1 MKTKSDPRPQRQP
14 KTALG
19 DGHTGSGRGARP
31 SHGPKRTG
39 QDLRERPKPPINVML
54 YGQHPVV
61 EALQN
66 PSRRAKTLWLDQ
78 AKQEELTRQFEPIL
92 AAHANPP
99 AVQWTSRDYIA
110 QTAQGEAAQSVPH
123 QGVMLKCAPLKGL
136 DTQELNKFPAG
147 SLIMA
152 LDQVNDP
159 HNVGAII
166 RSAAAFK
173 AAALLTTD
181 RHTPYE
187 SGLLAKTASG
197 GLERLPWC
205 RAGNLGDTLEELKK
219 AGFFVVGLDGNTENG
234 FQQLPTLTNERVV
247 LVMGAEGKGLRERTK
262 GLLDFHIRLPTDPS
276 FPHLNVS
283 NAAAIALYALSAR
296 LTVST

>member
-1 MKTKSDPRPQRQP
+1 MKPKQAPRPPQHPKANRNETKSAQGRNVRLSGGA
-14 KTALG
+14 KK
-19 DGHTGSGRGARP
+19 DGQG
-31 SHGPKRTG
+31 
-39 QDLRERPKPPINVML
+39 LRERPKPPINVML

-61 EALQN
+61 EALRN
-66 PSRRAKTLWLDQ
+66 PARRAKTLWLDQ
-78 AKQEELTRQFEPIL
+78 AKQDELTRQFEPIL

-110 QTAQGEAAQSVPH
+110 QTAQGEATQSVPH

-136 DTQELNKFPAG
+136 EPDTLGNLPSG

-219 AGFFVVGLDGNTENG
+219 AGFFVVGLDGNTDND
-234 FQQLPTLTNERVV
+234 FSQLPTLTNERVV

-262 GLLDFHIRLPTDPS
+262 GLLDFHIRLPTDPG

-283 NAAAIALYALSAR
+283 NAAAIALYDLSAR
-296 LTVST
+296 LNVPA

>member
-1 MKTKSDPRPQRQP
+1 MKPKQAPRPPRHSKANHNETKSAQGRNVRLSGGA
-14 KTALG
+14 KK
-19 DGHTGSGRGARP
+19 DGQGM
-31 SHGPKRTG
+31 
-39 QDLRERPKPPINVML
+39 RERPKPPINVML

-61 EALQN
+61 EALQSAAAQR
-66 PSRRAKTLWLDQ
+66 PYVDQ
-78 AKQEELTRQFEPIL
+78 AKQDELTRQFEPSL

-110 QTAQGEAAQSVPH
+110 QTAQGEATQSVPH

-136 DTQELNKFPAG
+136 DPDTLSNLAPG

-219 AGFFVVGLDGNTENG
+219 AGFFVVGLDGNTDND
-234 FQQLPTLTNERVV
+234 FSQLPTLTNERVV

-262 GLLDFHIRLPTDPS
+262 ALLDFHIRLPTDPS

-283 NAAAIALYALSAR
+283 NAAAIALYDLSAR
-296 LTVST
+296 LNVSA

>member
-1 MKTKSDPRPQRQP
+1 MKPKQAPRPPQHPKANRNETKSAQGRNVRLTGGA
-14 KTALG
+14 KK
-19 DGHTGSGRGARP
+19 DGQG
-31 SHGPKRTG
+31 
-39 QDLRERPKPPINVML
+39 LRERPRPPINVML

-61 EALQN
+61 EALRN

-78 AKQEELTRQFEPIL
+78 AKQDDLTRQFEPIL
-92 AAHANPP
+92 ATHPNPP

-110 QTAQGEAAQSVPH
+110 QTAQGEATQSVPH
-123 QGVMLKCAPLKGL
+123 QGVMLKCAPLKGMDP
-136 DTQELNKFPAG
+136 DTLSDLAPGN
-147 SLIMA
+147 LIMA

-219 AGFFVVGLDGNTENG
+219 AGFFVVGLDGNTDND
-234 FQQLPTLTNERVV
+234 FSQLPTLTNERVV

-283 NAAAIALYALSAR
+283 NAAAIALYDLSAR
-296 LTVST
+296 LNVST

>member
-1 MKTKSDPRPQRQP
+1 MKSKSPSRQQQHPKALSNRSHYGQGRARRHPNAQRS
-14 KTALG
+14 A
-19 DGHTGSGRGARP
+19 
-31 SHGPKRTG
+31 G
-39 QDLRERPKPPINVML
+39 QDMRERPKPPINVIL

-61 EALQN
+61 EALKN
-66 PSRRAKTLWLDQ
+66 PSRRAKMLWLDQ
-78 AKQEELTRQFEPIL
+78 GKQDELTRQFEPIL
-92 AAHANPP
+92 ADHANPP
-99 AVQWTSRDYIA
+99 PVQWTSRDYIA
-110 QTAQGEAAQSVPH
+110 ETSQGEATQPVPH
-123 QGVMLKCAPLKGL
+123 QGVMLKCAPLKGSEPDQL
-136 DTQELNKFPAG
+136 STLPAG

-166 RSAAAFK
+166 RSAAAFE
-173 AAALLTTD
+173 ASALLTTD

-205 RAGNLGDTLEELKK
+205 RAGNLGDTIEDLKR
-219 AGFFVVGLDGNTENG
+219 AGFFVIGLDGNTDIG
-234 FQQLPTLTNERVV
+234 FGQLPPLQDERVV

-262 GLLDFHIRLPTDPS
+262 GLLDFKVRLPTDPS

-283 NAAAIALYALSAR
+283 NAAAIALYDLSTRIKVTA
-296 LTVST
+296 